1 MGKVGD
7 ALFGKKPKPQS
18 SESGNHAYDFI
29 MDQFGG
35 TAGLTGNTSN
45 LIANLLGVNG
55 GPAQTAGL
63 ENYAN
68 SGGMDFLMKTM
79 QKGVTSSKAAQG
91 LLQSGSYGTAL
102 QDRAYGLGSTYL
114 NQYMDHMF
122 NLGKLGLGAGGLI
135 GSAGQYSK
143 GTGPTQ
149 GKAGILPMAIAAF
162 A

>member
-7 ALFGKKPKPQS
+7 ALFGKKPKPES
-18 SESGNHAYDFI
+18 SESGNKAYDYLKG
-29 MDQFGG
+29 QFGS
-35 TAGLTGNTSN
+35 TAGYTGDVSSG
-45 LIANLLGVNG
+45 LAGLLGLNG
-55 GPAQTAGL
+55 AAAQTEGL
-63 ENYAN
+63 DNWAN
-68 SGGMDFLMKTM
+68 SGGMDFLMKNM

-102 QDRAYGLGSTYL
+102 QDRAYGLSSTYL
-114 NQYMDHMF
+114 NQYMDQMLG
-122 NLGKLGLGAGGLI
+122 LGKLGLGAGGIL

-143 GTGPTQ
+143 GTGAQQ